1 MMIKNKKEYKKMSSV
16 IKPELEKL
24 NVKLTEISE
33 IVIGIKQRQV
43 NIIETA
49 NKINQNLKN
58 QIEEEITDQKCYEGS
73 EERIKV
79 LKERIEKSKSLL
91 VSIKDKMQLLE
102 KKIESNK

>member
-1 MMIKNKKEYKKMSSV
+1 MSSV

-33 IVIGIKQRQV
+33 IVVGIKQRQV

-58 QIEEEITDQKCYEGS
+58 QIEEEITNQKCCEGT
-73 EERIKV
+73 EERIKK
-79 LKERIEKSKSLL
+79 LKDRIEKSKSLL
-91 VSIKDKMQLLE
+91 VSIKDKMQRLE